1 VSSVFALLQKVLVRK
16 FFRDNTSFF
25 LLVIVLCF
33 GFLSGREHRALAE
46 GFIGSYLTMMIPLTL
61 WILYCLK
68 VVRYN
73 FQQSL
78 RQENLILTQSAIL
91 QWNIRYPVFAGV
103 SVIQLSPAIAYA
115 GFVAA
120 IALANK
126 RFEIAALILV
136 VWFVLVIATAAMT
149 ILFVSCATAEKKT
162 FVMQD
167 FLNRTFT
174 RPQVWVQLEHM
185 LRSDPFMVLSSKLF
199 SCILI
204 SAVAALY
211 QYDEY
216 DWRLLALGALFAF
229 SGNITVMNGLHRN
242 INHSLLWMR
251 NMPIGLTRWFLTT
264 FIIICLLSLPEAIT
278 IFTKLPAALQVTDA
292 IAVVFL
298 GISCQAFNYSILY
311 LQVSYKDRIQYA
323 AIIAIL
329 LAILFKVPLWLLTTA
344 NTATALLL
352 FAKNFHRFEYSETS
366 EEQSH

>member
-1 VSSVFALLQKVLVRK
+1 VSSVFPLLQKVLVWK
-16 FFRDNTSFF
+16 FFRDNSSFF

-46 GFIGSYLTMMIPLTL
+46 GFIGSYLTIMIPVTL

-78 RQENLILTQSAIL
+78 RQENLILTQSTIL
-91 QWNIRYPVFAGV
+91 PWNIRYPVFAGI
-103 SVIQLSPAIAYA
+103 SVIQLSPAVAYA
-115 GFVAA
+115 AFVAA
-120 IALANK
+120 IALAHK
-126 RFEIAALILV
+126 RFEIAALIFV
-136 VWFVLVIATAAMT
+136 VWLVLIIATAAMT
-149 ILFVSCATAEKKT
+149 MFFVSRAKAEKKT
-162 FVMQD
+162 FIMQD
-167 FLNRTFT
+167 FLNRAFT

-199 SCILI
+199 SCILM

-216 DWRLLALGALFAF
+216 DWRLLALGGLFAF
-229 SGNITVMNGLHRN
+229 SGNIVVMNGLHRN

-251 NMPIGLTRWFLTT
+251 NMPIGLSRWFLTT

-278 IFTKLPAALQVTDA
+278 IFTKLPAALDVTDV

-298 GISCQAFNYSILY
+298 GISCQAFNYSILF
-311 LQVSYKDRIQYA
+311 LQVSYKDRIQYT

-329 LAILFKVPLWLLTTA
+329 LAILFKVPLWLLIA
-344 NTATALLL
+344 VNTATALLL
-352 FAKNFHRFEYSETS
+352 FTRNFYSFEYSETS
-366 EEQSH
+366 KEQAD